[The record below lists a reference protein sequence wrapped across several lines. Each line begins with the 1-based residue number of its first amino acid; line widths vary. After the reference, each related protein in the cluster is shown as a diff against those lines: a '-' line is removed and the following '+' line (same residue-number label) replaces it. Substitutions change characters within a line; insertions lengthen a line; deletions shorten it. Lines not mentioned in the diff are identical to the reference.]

1 MKTKR
6 MGRQCFSLP
15 FGETVIFI
23 LVTFAMVI
31 GLFPGM
37 SVKAYADPSG
47 TGVSSL
53 PSTAGTYYLTGDVT
67 ISSSWT
73 PVNGIT
79 LDLNGKT
86 ITMNESGNAITV
98 SNGVTLT
105 IKDSSSSNSGKITHA
120 SNITGRGVQV
130 QSGGTFQMTGGS
142 ITANNCFGDGAGVY
156 VAGAAD
162 FSKTTISYNT
172 AAGSGGGI
180 YVHNG
185 GTLSVA
191 DCTIDNNITDKSYG
205 SPCGGGV
212 SVAGT
217 ATFSGNTRITNNWT
231 KQNSGGGIHV
241 SGNNASITIHDNV
254 QITGNKAFANG
265 GGIFLKYGNTMKIS
279 GAPVIKDNEAN
290 YQNTQNKVGP
300 NMDAEALITIDGPL
314 TGNPGDI
321 HIFLDL

>member
-6 MGRQCFSLP
+6 TGRQCFSLP

-86 ITMNESGNAITV
+86 ITMNGSDNAITV

-120 SNITGRGVQV
+120 SNKTGRGVQV
-130 QSGGTFQMTGGS
+130 QSGGTFHMTGGS
-142 ITANNCFGDGAGVY
+142 ITLAN
-156 VAGAAD
+156 
-162 FSKTTISYNT
+162 
-172 AAGSGGGI
+172 
-180 YVHNG
+180 
-185 GTLSVA
+185 
-191 DCTIDNNITDKSYG
+191 KS
-205 SPCGGGV
+205 
-212 SVAGT
+212 
-217 ATFSGNTRITNNWT
+217 RQT
-231 KQNSGGGIHV
+231 K
-241 SGNNASITIHDNV
+241 
-254 QITGNKAFANG
+254 
-265 GGIFLKYGNTMKIS
+265 
-279 GAPVIKDNEAN
+279 
-290 YQNTQNKVGP
+290 
-300 NMDAEALITIDGPL
+300 
-314 TGNPGDI
+314 
-321 HIFLDL
+321 